1 MPLTTSAAET
11 ETLERLQTLVK
22 RAEQGDES
30 ALPTLR
36 AALDTNPWI
45 WERYGDLAQQ
55 SQAAWLQL
63 IAGPNLLLRESVERK
78 AEQLRSELTGP
89 GPSPLEKLLVER
101 VIACWL
107 QVQYADA
114 AYAQQTSPS
123 PGQHTAALK
132 RQAGS
137 HQRYLHSIKTLATVR
152 KLLKPAPS
160 TLELLG
166 YPAGKGAGGVGKPRP
181 RRELA
186 AAMAGTPQ

>member
-1 MPLTTSAAET
+1 MPFTTSTTET
-11 ETLERLQTLVK
+11 ETLERLQSLVK

-30 ALPTLR
+30 ALPELR
-36 AALDTNPWI
+36 AALDANPWI
-45 WERYGDLAQQ
+45 WERYGDLARQ

-63 IAGPNLLLRESVERK
+63 IAGTNLLLRESVERK
-78 AEQLRSELTGP
+78 AEQLRAELAGP

-114 AYAQQTSPS
+114 AYAQLQGPS

-132 RQAGS
+132 RQAGAQ
-137 HQRYLHSIKTLATVR
+137 QRYLFAIKTLATVR

-166 YPAGKGAGGVGKPRP
+166 YPAGKRGGDRKQRP

-186 AAMAGTPQ
+186 AAMAGMPQ